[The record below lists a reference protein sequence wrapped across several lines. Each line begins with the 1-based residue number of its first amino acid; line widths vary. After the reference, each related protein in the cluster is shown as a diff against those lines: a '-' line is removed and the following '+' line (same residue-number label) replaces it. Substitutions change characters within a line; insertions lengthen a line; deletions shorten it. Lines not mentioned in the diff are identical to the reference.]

1 MMSEVFVPIEKVAKH
16 FSVSLSTIRAWVRQ
30 DKIPPN
36 TYVKVGTTYRFNIAD
51 VENALVGAPKIANQS
66 VPFEEEL
73 GEFEQLEL
81 DLDDDA

>member
-1 MMSEVFVPIEKVAKH
+1 MSEVFVPIEKVAKH

-36 TYVKVGTTYRFNIAD
+36 TYVKVGTTYRFNLVD
-51 VENALVGAPKIANQS
+51 VEGALVGAPKLGGRAN
-66 VPFEEEL
+66 VNTT

>member
-1 MMSEVFVPIEKVAKH
+1 MSEVFVPIEKVAKH

-36 TYVKVGTTYRFNIAD
+36 TYVKVGTTYRFNLVD
-51 VENALVGAPKIANQS
+51 VEGALVGAPKKDG
-66 VPFEEEL
+66 PLDEEL